1 MQDSLFFR
9 FGKLIYKLRVHIV
22 WLSIILIILCLP
34 YLPNIMKPFQST
46 GFIDATSNSAKA
58 ENYLNNKLGLSSN
71 QILVLYTSEKW
82 LATDSRFKN
91 AIKKSLS
98 GLKDLPINYEIIYP
112 DANKKQIS
120 KDKHTAYAVIFFDH
134 DQVIDKNLIKDLEN
148 SIKTPPNMTM
158 QLGGEAIFE
167 EVIHKQTQ
175 KDLYKADLV
184 AAPVSVI
191 TLILVFGTLI
201 AALIPIVLGGG
212 CALIILSLLYFIG
225 QTYTLSIFTINIAL
239 LLGLCLCLDYC
250 LFIISRFRDE
260 LRKNKAIRRVT
271 ATTIATAGKAV
282 FFSGLAVFISLSA
295 LLFFPINIL
304 FSVGVGGLTAVF
316 VAVCVSVILLPA
328 ILAILRNGINY
339 LSIRLSQKE
348 KASLAWRWLARKV
361 VKRPLSF
368 FLLTL
373 SLLLL
378 LGYPFLNAKFGISNF
393 RILPQH
399 SQGRA
404 FFNTYVDKFNE
415 QDLTPILLIV
425 TSQKDPILFKANI
438 AKLYDLVKTLK
449 KNPLIDHINSIVN
462 TSSSLTKS
470 QYQTLYNTKSTLDTE
485 SIKSLLATTTTK
497 YATVIN
503 IISKYDAN
511 SKETKTLISQLRA
524 LKPPSGWDFQLT
536 GGPVKNEDVL
546 NKIYSLFPYTVLWII
561 GLTYLVLLILLR
573 SLFLPLKA
581 ILMNIVSLCAS
592 YGVLVF
598 IFQEGHLQ
606 KWLNFDPQGSLDI
619 SLLVII
625 FCALFGFSMDYEVF
639 LLTRIKEYYE
649 QTKDNENSII
659 FGIEKSS
666 KIITSAALIVIFLC
680 GSFMVADVL
689 MVKQFGLGIAAAIF
703 VDAFLIRT
711 LLVPATMALV
721 KPLNWYLP
729 KWLEKILP
737 KW

>member
-1 MQDSLFFR
+1 
-9 FGKLIYKLRVHIV
+9 
-22 WLSIILIILCLP
+22 
-34 YLPNIMKPFQST
+34 MKPFKST
-46 GFIDATSNSAKA
+46 GFIDATSSSAKA

-82 LATDSRFKN
+82 IASDSRFKK

-98 GLKDLPINYEIIYP
+98 GLKDLPINYEIILP
-112 DANKKQIS
+112 EANKKQIS
-120 KDKHTAYAVIFFDH
+120 KDKHTAYAVIFFDNN
-134 DQVIDKNLIKDLEN
+134 QIIDKKLIKDLEN
-148 SIKTPPNMTM
+148 TIKTPPNMTM

-184 AAPVSVI
+184 AAPISII

-201 AALIPIVLGGG
+201 AAFIPIVLGGG

-225 QTYTLSIFTINIAL
+225 QTYNLSIFTINIAL

-260 LRKNKAIRRVT
+260 LRKNKAIRHVI

-304 FSVGVGGLTAVF
+304 VSVGVGGLTAVF
-316 VAVCVSVILLPA
+316 IAVCIAVILLPA

-339 LSIRLSQKE
+339 LSVRITQRE
-348 KASLAWRWLARKV
+348 KASLAWRWLAKKV
-361 VKRPLSF
+361 VKRPLIF
-368 FLLTL
+368 FLLIL
-373 SLLLL
+373 SFLLL
-378 LGYPFLNAKFGISNF
+378 LGYPFLSAKFGISNF
-393 RILPQH
+393 RILPKH
-399 SQGRA
+399 SQGRE
-404 FFNTYVDKFNE
+404 FFNAYIDKFNE

-425 TSQKDPILFKANI
+425 TSRKDPILSKANI
-438 AKLYDLVKTLK
+438 GKLYDLVATLK
-449 KNPLIDHINSIVN
+449 KNPLIDHINSIVS
-462 TSSSLTKS
+462 TRDSLKKS
-470 QYQTLYNTKSTLDTE
+470 QYQTLYNTKSALDTE

-524 LKPPSGWDFQLT
+524 LKPPAGLDFQLT

-546 NKIYSLFPYTVLWII
+546 NKIYSLFPYAVLWII
-561 GLTYLVLLILLR
+561 ALTYLVLLILLR
-573 SLFLPLKA
+573 SLFLPFKA

-606 KWLNFDPQGSLDI
+606 QWLNFDPQGSLDI

-729 KWLEKILP
+729 QWLEKILP
-737 KW
+737 RW